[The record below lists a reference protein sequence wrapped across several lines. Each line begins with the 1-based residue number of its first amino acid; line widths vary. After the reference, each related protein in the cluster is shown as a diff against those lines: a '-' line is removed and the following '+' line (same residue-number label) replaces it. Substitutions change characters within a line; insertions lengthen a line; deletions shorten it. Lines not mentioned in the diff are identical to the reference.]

1 MFTTIDVQTRSHTEM
16 LDITA
21 QVQKLVKS
29 SGVSDGICVVYI
41 PHTTAGV
48 TINENADPSVR
59 HDILFESAKF
69 VPEHDSGYRHS
80 EGNSAGHIK
89 SSIFGSSIH
98 MIINHGRLML
108 GTWQGVYFCEF
119 DGPRRRHVHVKIIKG

>member
-16 LDITA
+16 LDITN

-59 HDILFESAKF
+59 HDILLESAKF

-119 DGPRRRHVHVKIIKG
+119 DGPRRRHVHVKIIEG